1 MKKITIAFV
10 TVLTVLASCK
20 KYEQTPLEGL
30 RRENVYDPLDKN
42 GDFARQ
48 VLSDLYTYLPDG
60 YSRVGG
66 DFLEAGS
73 DDAIPSR
80 PNRLVEYYFNG
91 RLDATNNPDDNWESA
106 YRAIRAAND
115 FLANVDVVPVDANA
129 PKTIQYWKA
138 EARFIRAMNYFE
150 MIKRYGGVPLIGDRI
165 LTPDDNLQ
173 IPRNTFEQCVN
184 YIVSECDAIKDLL
197 RVEPV
202 ADSDLGRI
210 TRGVAFALKSRV
222 LIYAASP
229 LFNGGGISGDATKR
243 ALAGYPTFDANR
255 WTLALNAT
263 QDLINL
269 NAYQLTPTFNAVFIN
284 RKNTEVILA
293 KQRTKSFDIE
303 TANAPIGYTTPLSVG
318 NTSPTQELVNA
329 FPMLN
334 GLSITD
340 PASGYVAGN
349 PYAGRDKRLDNTVFY
364 NGIRWLG
371 RSVETF
377 EGGRDK
383 PGGVSVQTKTGYYL
397 KKFMADFSN
406 ATAYS
411 TQDHNAVIFRYGGT
425 LLDYAECLNEIGRT
439 NDAYAPLRAIRARAG
454 ITAGNGNYGMK
465 AGMSQ
470 TEMRS
475 FIQNERRIEMAFE
488 EQRFWDIR
496 RWKIAAQ
503 VLNGTLSGTTITK
516 SATGIFTYTP
526 FAASTTTFAPKFY
539 LMPIPYS
546 EIIRN
551 RSLVQNE
558 GW

>member
-1 MKKITIAFV
+1 MI
-10 TVLTVLASCK
+10 VLTILTSCK
-20 KYEQTPLEGL
+20 KYEETPLEGL

-48 VLSDLYTYLPDG
+48 VLSDLYTSLPDG
-60 YSRVGG
+60 YNRVSG

-91 RLDATNNPDDNWESA
+91 RLDATNNPDDNWEGA

-150 MIKRYGGVPLIGDRI
+150 MIKRYGGVPLIGDRV

-202 ADSDLGRI
+202 ADSDLGRV
-210 TRGVAFALKSRV
+210 TRGAAFALKSRV
-222 LIYAASP
+222 LLYAASP

-243 ALAGYPTFDANR
+243 SLAGYPTFDANR

-263 QDLINL
+263 QDLISL
-269 NAYQLTPTFNAVFIN
+269 NAYQLTTTFNAVFIN

-293 KQRTKSFDIE
+293 KQRAKSFDVE
-303 TANAPIGYTTPLSVG
+303 TNNAPIGYTTPLSMG
-318 NTSPTQELVNA
+318 ITSPTQELVNA

-334 GLSITD
+334 GLSIND
-340 PASGYVAGN
+340 PASGYVATN
-349 PYAGRDKRLDNTVFY
+349 PYSGRDKRLDNTVFY
-364 NGIRWLG
+364 NGIRWLS

-383 PGGVSVQTKTGYYL
+383 PGGVAVQTKTGYYL

-406 ATAYS
+406 ATAYA
-411 TQDHNAVIFRYGGT
+411 TQDHNAIIFRYGGT
-425 LLDYAECLNEIGRT
+425 LLDFAECLNEVGRT
-439 NDAYAPLRAIRARAG
+439 NDAYTPLKAIRMRAG
-454 ITAGNGNYGMK
+454 ITAGSGNTYGIRV
-465 AGMSQ
+465 GMSQ

-496 RWKIAAQ
+496 RWKIAQQ
-503 VLNGTLSGTTITK
+503 VLNGTLSGTTIIR
-516 SATGIFTYTP
+516 SATGAFTYTP
-526 FAASTTTFAPKFY
+526 FVASTTTFTPKFY